1 MGTTVPWGCSHGRI
15 VFSAAA
21 WHMGA
26 HYCTNGGT
34 QRAAR
39 DVAPCRHTAATHR
52 CPPLP
57 SAAHCCHFYAHAMP
71 QLYSSMRS
79 WAMTPFSFYSKDARL
94 PVQLQRAMAAEAE
107 AAREARAKACCCVA
121 TPDTTEH
128 HSTYM
133 LSFFLPLSFRL
144 LLQRANKKPRE
155 LSKRPR
161 RSFPSRHLPSSSVT
175 CRYDIRL
182 PCSSLQSAGL
192 ARTDDKRG

>member
-1 MGTTVPWGCSHGRI
+1 MS
-15 VFSAAA
+15 
-21 WHMGA
+21 
-26 HYCTNGGT
+26 
-34 QRAAR
+34 R
-39 DVAPCRHTAATHR
+39 DTIFFC
-52 CPPLP
+52 
-57 SAAHCCHFYAHAMP
+57 
-71 QLYSSMRS
+71 
-79 WAMTPFSFYSKDARL
+79 SKDARL

-121 TPDTTEH
+121 TPDTEH

-182 PCSSLQSAGL
+182 PSSPPRSDGRQARLVCRIGRMKASKGL
-192 ARTDDKRG
+192 FINDVIHV